1 MASRVLS
8 TSLTAGEQ
16 PTVVRGE
23 GIWLELDD
31 GRRVIDGTNTAA
43 PLGHA
48 HPEIVEAVRKAAG
61 SPSINEGI
69 LFAGRDDA
77 ADELLDTA
85 FAGEDWVGGV
95 RFFISAGE
103 ANDAA
108 CALAQALTGR
118 PAIATRERAYHGGV
132 GLARELTVQ
141 PQWHGGLAYPDR
153 TLAPARLA
161 TVHELPPPRGA
172 RIVGGAPDDDAD
184 AEALDGAWEEIQD
197 SAAAVIDY
205 SQGGIYHRPA
215 YQDHLAELTSE
226 AGTIWIADETVTGLG
241 RVGRWFQFQA
251 GESRPD
257 VVTMG
262 KGLAAGGSPAGAA
275 VLSRAL
281 VERMQSAGWQSYS
294 SYRAHPIEVA
304 AIAAHIRVQ
313 ARDRIWERAS
323 ELDEYV
329 AGEMSKLA
337 EAHPGVARI
346 DGRGLHWT
354 IELLG
359 PDWRTWE
366 GHDPSP
372 LASRI
377 AARVLEA
384 GVMIATSGEQTS
396 LFIAPPLIVE
406 REELDRILGAV
417 DHGLGLADAEAALV
431 GDGGDRGDSS
441 AHAASS

>member
-16 PTVVRGE
+16 PQVVRGE
-23 GIWLELDD
+23 GVWLELDD

-48 HPEIVEAVRKAAG
+48 HPEIVEAVRKAAD

-69 LFAGRDDA
+69 LFAGRDEA
-77 ADELLDTA
+77 ADELLDSA
-85 FAGEDWVGGV
+85 FAGEDWAGAV

-103 ANDAA
+103 ANDVA
-108 CALAQALTGR
+108 CTLAQALTGR
-118 PAIATRERAYHGGV
+118 SPLVTRERAYHGGV
-132 GLARELTVQ
+132 GLSRELTVQ
-141 PQWHGGLAYPDR
+141 PHWHGGLAYRDR
-153 TLAPARLA
+153 TVAPPRLA
-161 TVHELPPPRGA
+161 TIHELPPPRGA
-172 RIVGGAPDDDAD
+172 RIVGGEPDDEAD
-184 AEALDGAWEEIQD
+184 RAALDGAQGEIAA

-205 SQGGIYHRPA
+205 SQGGIYHRAA
-215 YQDHLAELTSE
+215 YQDHLAELARE

-275 VLSRAL
+275 VLSRDL
-281 VERMQSAGWQSYS
+281 VERMESAGWQSYS

-313 ARDRIWERAS
+313 ARDRIWERANQF
-323 ELDEYV
+323 DEYI
-329 AGEMSKLA
+329 AGEMRRLA
-337 EAHPGVARI
+337 DAHPGIARI

-354 IELLG
+354 VEFHG

-384 GVMIATSGEQTS
+384 GVMVATSGEQTS

-406 REELDRILGAV
+406 REELDRILEALN
-417 DHGLGLADAEAALV
+417 HGLELADKELEAV
-431 GDGGDRGDSS
+431 RGS
-441 AHAASS
+441 A

>member
-1 MASRVLS
+1 MGSRVLS

-16 PTVVRGE
+16 PHVVRGE

-48 HPEIVEAVRKAAG
+48 HPEIVEAVRNAAD

-69 LFAGRDDA
+69 LFAGRDEA

-85 FAGEDWVGGV
+85 LAGEDWAAAV

-118 PAIATRERAYHGGV
+118 ATIATRERAYHGGV

-141 PQWHGGLAYPDR
+141 PHWHGGLAYRDR
-153 TLAPARLA
+153 TVAPPRLA
-161 TVHELPPPRGA
+161 TVHALPAPRGA
-172 RIVGGAPDDDAD
+172 RIVGHEPDDDAD
-184 AEALDGAWEEIQD
+184 RVALDAAVSEIAA
-197 SAAAVIDY
+197 SAAVVVDY

-215 YQDHLAELTSE
+215 YQDHLAELARD
-226 AGTIWIADETVTGLG
+226 AGAIWVADETVTGLG
-241 RVGRWFQFQA
+241 RVGHWFQFQA

-262 KGLAAGGSPAGAA
+262 KGLAAGGAPAGAA
-275 VLSRAL
+275 VLSRDL
-281 VERMQSAGWQSYS
+281 VERMESAGWQSYS

-313 ARDRIWERAS
+313 ARDGLWQRAS
-323 ELDEYV
+323 EFDEYV
-329 AGEMSKLA
+329 AGEMQRLSD
-337 EAHPGVARI
+337 AHPGIARI

-354 IELLG
+354 IELHG

-384 GVMIATSGEQTS
+384 GVMVATSGEQTS

-406 REELDRILGAV
+406 RDELDRILSAL
-417 DHGLGLADAEAALV
+417 DHGLELADAERAMA
-431 GDGGDRGDSS
+431 GDRGGDGS
-441 AHAASS
+441 